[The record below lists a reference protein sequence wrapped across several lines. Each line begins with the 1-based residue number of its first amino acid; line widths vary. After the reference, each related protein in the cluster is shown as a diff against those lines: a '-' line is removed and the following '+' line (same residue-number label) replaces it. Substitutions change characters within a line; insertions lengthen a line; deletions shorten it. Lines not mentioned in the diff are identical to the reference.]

1 MDLWKTIRSFLKKL
15 KVELPYKLQ
24 TNSTSGYFSEE
35 KKTILKRYM
44 HPYVHCNITYNDQDM
59 EASKVSI
66 ARRVNKEITQIQYDV
81 VYMWDIKKNR
91 TNE

>member
-35 KKTILKRYM
+35 KKNILKRYM
-44 HPYVHCNITYNDQDM
+44 HPYVHCNITCNDQDM
-59 EASKVSI
+59 EASKMSI
-66 ARRVNKEITQIQYDV
+66 GRRVNKEITQI
-81 VYMWDIKKNR
+81 
-91 TNE
+91 